1 MTDPASAAPYGT
13 LTGAVL
19 LLWFI
24 ARGIGTIVLVPLI
37 EELLFRGYLER
48 RLHLSV
54 SRAAV
59 IVAAISG
66 AVLFAILHGRWAEA
80 FVANLLF
87 SWVAARRG
95 NLTDAVLA
103 HGVANALIFGA
114 AIVAGDMAIL

>member
-1 MTDPASAAPYGT
+1 
-13 LTGAVL
+13 VL
-19 LLWFI
+19 LVWLI
-24 ARGIGTIVLVPLI
+24 ARGICTIILVPLI
-37 EELLFRGYLER
+37 EELFFRGYLER

-66 AVLFAILHGRWAEA
+66 AIFFVILHGRWAEV
-80 FVANLLF
+80 FFANLLF

-95 NLTDAVLA
+95 NLTDSVLA

-114 AIVAGDMAIL
+114 AIVAGDMSIL